1 MRLPMILHSALI
13 FFSCV
18 LAYLLVPLSSI
29 VLFVAGLFFMLV
41 AVGTAYCIRT
51 HLILVYSSASTLFA
65 VLVILYVSW
74 AVPLV
79 SVAIG
84 LLDFFYVL
92 QAFFWP
98 LALLPLIARQYYV
111 HGKSYS
117 AVASAF
123 ILSVLAALLSLVT
136 AFMLVYAAMYLVFCV
151 VLVWVLGREY
161 GVAGSNVE
169 GD

>member
-18 LAYLLVPLSSI
+18 LAYLLMPLPSV
-29 VLFVAGLFFMLV
+29 VLFLAGLFFMLV
-41 AVGTAYCIRT
+41 AVGVAYRIRT
-51 HLILVYSSASTLFA
+51 HLILVCSSASTLFA

-74 AVPLV
+74 VVPLV

-92 QAFFWP
+92 QALFWP
-98 LALLPLIARQYYV
+98 PALLPLVARRYYV
-111 HGKSYS
+111 YGKSYS
-117 AVASAF
+117 AAASTF